1 MPALLPLL
9 ALLCAVGGV
18 LCILASTLFG
28 VSHFADSL
36 LGAAEGLFVLGVI
49 VFTVY
54 VLSGIIRDV
63 RAA

>member
-1 MPALLPLL
+1 
-9 ALLCAVGGV
+9 
-18 LCILASTLFG
+18 

-36 LGAAEGLFVLGVI
+36 LGAAEGLFALGVV

>member
-1 MPALLPLL
+1 
-9 ALLCAVGGV
+9 V
-18 LCILASTLFG
+18 LCIFASTLFG
-28 VSHFADSL
+28 VSHFADLL

-54 VLSGIIRDV
+54 VLAGIIRDV